1 MLPTRSLKS
10 TLKNRVNYG
19 SRGIVEHL
27 HAQGRILHSENGLFA
42 VEKPINVLSHPNR
55 SGDSRRSII
64 NAPYNLRKEAFE
76 IRNPQGSLIK
86 NIYLLNRL
94 DSATSGIIMIATDEA
109 MATMVKELFAR
120 RMVNKIYKAI
130 VFCNER
136 IDSNQRSLIWQ
147 DTMEIRKVMGH
158 NRAVQSKP
166 SSRGALTA
174 VTSIIITEPNLHS
187 EGKDDKR
194 SKDMMMIELRPA
206 TGYTHQLR
214 YQCALHSY
222 PIVGDKTYGNFG
234 LNKTFEDASKQKSK
248 IDGDP
253 KSRGKRNADKDWDS
267 EGTLQSP
274 PIDRKRLYL
283 HSFGI
288 EFRYECNS
296 TTFLFKAV
304 SKLPTEFVEIIR
316 NSYDKF

>member
-1 MLPTRSLKS
+1 MLSIRSVVNIS
-10 TLKNRVNYG
+10 RNREHCG
-19 SRGIVEHL
+19 SRGIFEFL
-27 HAQGRILHSENGLFA
+27 HAHGRILHSENGIYA
-42 VEKPINVLSHPNR
+42 IEKPINVLSHPNK
-55 SGDSRRSII
+55 SDDCHRSII
-64 NAPYNLRKEAFE
+64 NAPYNSSKEAFE
-76 IRNPQGSLIK
+76 IRTPQGSLVK

-94 DSATSGIIMIATDEA
+94 DSATSGIIMISTDEA

-120 RMVNKIYKAI
+120 RLISKVYKAI
-130 VFCNER
+130 VFCDEK
-136 IDSNQRSLIWQ
+136 IESNQRSLIWQ
-147 DTMEIRKVMGH
+147 DTMEIKKVMGH

-166 SSRGALTA
+166 SSRGSLTALTNI
-174 VTSIIITEPNLHS
+174 TITEPNLHS
-187 EGKDDKR
+187 IGSDNR
-194 SKDMMMIELRPA
+194 SSKNMMMIELRPA